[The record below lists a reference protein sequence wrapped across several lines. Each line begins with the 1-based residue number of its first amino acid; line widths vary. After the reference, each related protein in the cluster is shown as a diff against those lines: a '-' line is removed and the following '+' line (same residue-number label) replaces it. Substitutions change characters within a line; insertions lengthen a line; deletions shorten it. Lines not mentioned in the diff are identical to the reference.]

1 MKRLDLIAVPVM
13 VQGEKLV
20 RHFRTID
27 VPVKRYYI
35 LDNSMGLD
43 PSIDDAIE
51 LICNSKPDHIEEI
64 VVVMNN
70 QNAGYPGS
78 VNQII
83 RDNTDCDHWIV
94 TGFDWWVAASQYQRL
109 LHLPFKDGVFLG
121 QGLDDMCGFI
131 FTPSLIEKVGLL
143 DENFFPGY
151 YEDNDYKRR
160 IQLANAEVVHCPLFN
175 THDRSSTLNSSTKF
189 KKKNQYTFHKNCE
202 YYVEKWGGTPTQ
214 EKYETPFNKGLPLNY
229 WTFNPARREELRW

>member
-1 MKRLDLIAVPVM
+1 MERLDLIAVPVM

-43 PSIDDAIE
+43 PSIDNAIE
-51 LICNSKPDHIEEI
+51 LICDSKPDYIEEI

-109 LHLPFKDGVFLG
+109 LHLSFKDGVFLG

-175 THDRSSTLNSSTKF
+175 THDRSSTLNSSIKF
-189 KKKNQYTFHKNCE
+189 KKKKHFTIIRINSGDHIATNRGILSVFPITLK
-202 YYVEKWGGTPTQ
+202 K
-214 EKYETPFNKGLPLNY
+214 LLI
-229 WTFNPARREELRW
+229 